1 MFDFLSFVIGGGCC
15 LVSYDQCILSR
26 IQPLPCFICSPRAN
40 FHVTPGI
47 LSSYFCIPT
56 PVVNR
61 TCFLFFCFFL
71 VLVLWG
77 LLGLHRTDQL
87 LQQNLI
93 PGWNVSIH
101 WKIYLAKFTQEV
113 DNLNRLTSSKE
124 TEYTVTN
131 FQKQKAQG
139 QMGSLTNSTRYLRKK
154 LHQISIISFIK
165 WKQKE
170 YSNWFYETSIP
181 LIPKTR

>member
-1 MFDFLSFVIGGGCC
+1 MNNS
-15 LVSYDQCILSR
+15 
-26 IQPLPCFICSPRAN
+26 
-40 FHVTPGI
+40 VT
-47 LSSYFCIPT
+47 T
-56 PVVNR
+56 
-61 TCFLFFCFFL
+61 
-71 VLVLWG
+71 
-77 LLGLHRTDQL
+77 
-87 LQQNLI
+87 NLI

-139 QMGSLTNSTRYLRKK
+139 QMGSLINSTRYLRKK

-170 YSNWFYETSIP
+170 YSNWFYETSIK
-181 LIPKTR
+181 LIPKPDKIIRRKKNNIPISLMNTDAKILKNLANWIHQCIKRIIYQVGFILGIQGWFKVWESALE